1 MDSEIVQWLNSG
13 VGRFGW
19 WDALMRA
26 VVSDYLVP
34 VLGGLV
40 LLAFWFGGKGPERV
54 RNQVVTIVGAGAIG
68 LANLATSHVNRA
80 YFRARP
86 FVDLDLN
93 VLFYQPT
100 DSSFPSNAPALAF
113 AVATAVF
120 LAHRRLGV
128 AMYGIAFLYGF
139 ARVYSGLHYPTDT
152 LAGAAIGITAAML
165 VCALTRIFHPLV
177 RLFLWMVRATHM
189 A

>member
-1 MDSEIVQWLNSG
+1 MDSDIVQWLNSG

-34 VLGGLV
+34 VLGSLV
-40 LLAFWFGGKGPERV
+40 LFAFWFWGKGPGRV
-54 RNQVVTIVGAGAIG
+54 RNQMVTMAGVGGIG
-68 LANLATSHVNRA
+68 LTNLATGYVNHI

-100 DSSFPSNAPALAF
+100 DSSFPSNAPSLAF
-113 AVATAVF
+113 AVATAIF
-120 LAHRRLGV
+120 LAHRRLGT
-128 AMYGIAFLYGF
+128 AMYGLAFLYGF
-139 ARVYSGLHYPTDT
+139 ARVYSGVHYPSDA
-152 LAGAAIGITAAML
+152 LAGAAMGIAATVVAYSL
-165 VCALTRIFHPLV
+165 IRIFHPLV
-177 RLFLWMVRATHM
+177 RLFLRLVRVAHL